1 MNKLLWANWARLRHY
16 KAFWLTLTGVFLV
29 SLLSIW
35 SGSRAAEQLA
45 QSGFARTLDSY
56 YFALATFLGG
66 LYAVFFS
73 LFLSAEF
80 SDGTVRNKLVVGHS
94 RIRIYLADYLIC
106 LAACLVFAAVW
117 LLGGLPGLLWMG
129 PFSMGLAEFFAYLLV
144 IIGFTAAFAALFALV
159 NLLPANKAVTVVLS
173 LAVWLG
179 LVLTASAF
187 YDRLSEPEMISGV
200 VYADGAFQEMEP
212 HPNPMYLAGAVRT
225 ACTWALEFLPA
236 GQAQLVRG
244 VEVDSPLRMLAF
256 SALFTALALLAG
268 ACIFQKKDLK

>member
-1 MNKLLWANWARLRHY
+1 MNKLLWANWARLRRY
-16 KAFWLTLTGVFLV
+16 KAFWLTLAGVFLV

-35 SGSRAAEQLA
+35 SGSRAAQQLA
-45 QSGFARTLDSY
+45 QSDFVRTLDSY

-94 RIRIYLADYLIC
+94 RVHIYLADYLVC
-106 LAACLVFAAVW
+106 LAACLAFAAAW

-129 PFSMGLAEFFAYLLV
+129 PFSMGPGEFFAYLLV
-144 IIGFTAAFAALFALV
+144 IFGFTAAFAALFALI

-179 LVLTASAF
+179 LVLAASAF
-187 YDRLSEPEMISGV
+187 YDRLSEPEMLSGV
-200 VYADGAFQEMEP
+200 VYADGAFQEIGRA
-212 HPNPMYLAGAVRT
+212 HV
-225 ACTWALEFLPA
+225 
-236 GQAQLVRG
+236 
-244 VEVDSPLRMLAF
+244 
-256 SALFTALALLAG
+256 
-268 ACIFQKKDLK
+268 

>member
-16 KAFWLTLTGVFLV
+16 KAFWLALAGVFLC

-56 YFALATFLGG
+56 YFALATFLGE

-80 SDGTVRNKLVVGHS
+80 SDGTVRNKLVVGHT
-94 RIRIYLADYLIC
+94 RVHIYLADYLIC
-106 LAACLVFAAVW
+106 LAACLAFAAMW

-129 PFSMGLAEFFAYLLV
+129 PFSMGPGEFLAYLLV
-144 IIGFTAAFAALFALV
+144 IFGFTAAFAALFALV

-256 SALFTALALLAG
+256 SSLFTALALLAG

>member
-1 MNKLLWANWARLRHY
+1 MNKLLWANWARLRRY
-16 KAFWLTLTGVFLV
+16 KAFWLTLAGVFLV

-35 SGSRAAEQLA
+35 SGSRAAQQLA
-45 QSGFARTLDSY
+45 QSGFVRTLDSY

-94 RIRIYLADYLIC
+94 RVHIYLADYLVC
-106 LAACLVFAAVW
+106 LAACLAFAAAW

-129 PFSMGLAEFFAYLLV
+129 PFSMGPGEFFAYLLV

-159 NLLPANKAVTVVLS
+159 NLLP

-179 LVLTASAF
+179 LVLAASAF

-200 VYADGAFQEMEP
+200 VYADGAFQEVEP
-212 HPNPMYLAGAVRT
+212 HPNPMYLAGAARAVC
-225 ACTWALEFLPA
+225 AWAMEFLPA

-244 VEVDSPLRMLAF
+244 VEVASPLRMLTF

-268 ACIFQKKDLK
+268 VCIFQKKDLK

>member
-1 MNKLLWANWARLRHY
+1 MNKLLWANWARLRRY
-16 KAFWLTLTGVFLV
+16 KAFWLALAGVFLV

-35 SGSRAAEQLA
+35 SGSRAAQQLA
-45 QSGFARTLDSY
+45 QSGFVRTLDSY

-94 RIRIYLADYLIC
+94 RVHIYLADYLVC
-106 LAACLVFAAVW
+106 LAACLAFAAAW
-117 LLGGLPGLLWMG
+117 LLGGLPCLLWMG
-129 PFSMGLAEFFAYLLV
+129 PFSMGLGEFFAYLLV
-144 IIGFTAAFAALFALV
+144 IFGFTAAFAALFALI

-179 LVLTASAF
+179 LVLAASAF
-187 YDRLSEPEMISGV
+187 YDRLSEPEMLSGV
-200 VYADGAFQEMEP
+200 VYADGAFQEVEP
-212 HPNPMYLAGAVRT
+212 HPNPMYLAGAART
-225 ACTWALEFLPA
+225 VCTWALEFLPA

-244 VEVDSPLRMLAF
+244 VEVASPLRMLAF

-268 ACIFQKKDLK
+268 VCIFQKKDLK

>member
-1 MNKLLWANWARLRHY
+1 MNKLLWANWARLRRC
-16 KAFWLTLTGVFLV
+16 KAFWLTLAGVFLV

-35 SGSRAAEQLA
+35 SGSRAAQQLA
-45 QSGFARTLDSY
+45 QSGFVRTLDSY

-94 RIRIYLADYLIC
+94 RVHIYLADYLVC
-106 LAACLVFAAVW
+106 LAACLAFAAAW
-117 LLGGLPGLLWMG
+117 LLGLLWMG
-129 PFSMGLAEFFAYLLV
+129 PFSMGPGEVIAYLLV
-144 IIGFTAAFAALFALV
+144 IFGFTAAFAALFALI

-179 LVLTASAF
+179 LVLAASAF
-187 YDRLSEPEMISGV
+187 YDRLSEPEMLSGV
-200 VYADGAFQEMEP
+200 VYADGAFQEVEP

-244 VEVDSPLRMLAF
+244 VEVASPLRMLAF

-268 ACIFQKKDLK
+268 VCIFQKKDLK

>member
-16 KAFWLTLTGVFLV
+16 KAFWLTLAGVFLC

-35 SGSRAAEQLA
+35 SGSRVAEQLA

-94 RIRIYLADYLIC
+94 RVHIYLADYLIC
-106 LAACLVFAAVW
+106 LAACLAFAAMW
-117 LLGGLPGLLWMG
+117 LLGGLPGLVWMG
-129 PFSMGLAEFFAYLLV
+129 PFSMGPGEFFAYLLV
-144 IIGFTAAFAALFALV
+144 IFGFTAAFAALFALV